1 MISRRAFLMGG
12 VILGG
17 AFMADGLLVEPKR
30 IRVERVDVPVEGLG
44 PGFDG
49 YTICQV
55 TDIHHSPIVSR
66 SYIEGVV
73 ETAAALKPDMV
84 AFTGDYIDEDREYMA
99 PAIEALSRLRGGH
112 ATMAVLGNHDY
123 FIDWRYSADVIRS
136 HGLDLLLN
144 DHRVLE
150 RGASRLCVG
159 GTRDYFED
167 RPDARAAFEGAPDDV
182 PRVLLC
188 HHPDY
193 AEYLPG
199 DVRVDLVLSGHTHG
213 GQVRIPFT
221 GLAPVVPSN
230 FGQKYAGGL
239 VELNRAT
246 GPGLKA
252 PTRVYVS
259 RGVGVVLLP
268 VRFSCP
274 PELTLIRLVAA

>member
-1 MISRRAFLMGG
+1 M
-12 VILGG
+12 V
-17 AFMADGLLVEPKR
+17 DGLFVEPR
-30 IRVERVDVPVEGLG
+30 RVRVEKVDIPIEGLG
-44 PGFDG
+44 SGFDG

-55 TDIHHSPIVSR
+55 TDVHHSPIVSL
-66 SYIEGVV
+66 SYVEEVV
-73 ETAAALKPDMV
+73 ASAAALKPDMV
-84 AFTGDYIDEDREYMA
+84 AFTGDYIDTDREYMD
-99 PAIEALSRLRGGH
+99 PAVRALSRLRGRQ

-123 FIDWRYSADVIRS
+123 FIDWRYSADAIRS
-136 HGLDLLLN
+136 HGVDLIMN
-144 DHRVLE
+144 GHRMLE
-150 RGASRLCVG
+150 RGSSRLCIG
-159 GTRDYFED
+159 GVRDYFED
-167 RPDARAAFEGAPDDV
+167 RPDAREAFGGVPEDV

-199 DVRVDLVLSGHTHG
+199 DVRVDLMISGHTHG

-230 FGQKYAGGL
+230 FGQKYSGGL
-239 VELNRAT
+239 VTLKRRA
-246 GPGLKA
+246 GAGLGTR
-252 PTRVYVS
+252 TRVYVS